1 MTRRRFIDNISG
13 LQAVQLLRFVTFL
26 IISIVFTKSHL
37 TRAQIGTWELFLFIA
52 SLLSFFWVTGIIQS
66 LLTLYNRNKTFR
78 HAGDKVAGTKSPE
91 IFNAFLLI
99 LFFSFLVCLIG
110 LPIKN
115 SLPQTGMN
123 QDIPYPDLLL
133 LYILVSNPVTIIEYI
148 YLLNNRAYRIVQYG
162 IYTYALQLL
171 FVLAP
176 VVAGYDEKS
185 AIYGLFA
192 ITAIRWIWLIILLRR
207 YTEMKISV
215 DFIREQLRVG
225 MPLIL
230 TFLISGSAQYV
241 DGIIISACYDDP
253 GVFAMYRF
261 GAKEFPLTLLLAN
274 GLSNALLPRFSTRE
288 GMRDALVTLKTR
300 SEKLMDY
307 LFPVSM
313 VAMLFARWV
322 YPRLFTPEFARSA
335 DVFMVYLLL
344 IIPRL
349 VFPQTIIIGR
359 RRTNITLI
367 AAAIEIAINIP
378 LSLALIRPYGVVGV
392 ALATFIVYSLEKI
405 FLIGYAWKKMRI
417 RPVDYIPVI
426 RWLIY
431 SAMIVILF
439 VLIDHRIINI
449 H

>member
-1 MTRRRFIDNISG
+1 LTRLKFIDNISG

-37 TRAQIGTWELFLFIA
+37 TRAQIGTWELFLFIS
-52 SLLSFFWVTGIIQS
+52 SLISFFWVSGIIQS
-66 LLTLYNRNKTFR
+66 LLTLYNRNRTFR
-78 HAGDKVAGTKSPE
+78 QAGDVTGRKSPE
-91 IFNAFLLI
+91 IFNAFILI
-99 LFFSFLVCLIG
+99 LFFSLLVCLIG

-115 SLPQTGMN
+115 SLPATDIN
-123 QDIPYPDLLL
+123 QDIPYPSLLL
-133 LYILVSNPVTIIEYI
+133 IYVLASNPVTIIEYI
-148 YLLNNRAYRIVQYG
+148 YLLNNRAHRILQYG
-162 IYTYALQLL
+162 IYTYAIQLL

-185 AIYGLFA
+185 AIFGLFA
-192 ITAIRWIWLIILLRR
+192 ITAIRWVWLIILLRR
-207 YTEMKISV
+207 YTEIKISV

-241 DGIIISACYDDP
+241 DGIIISACYEDP

-288 GMRDALVTLKTR
+288 GMREALVILRTR
-300 SEKLMDY
+300 SKRLMNY
-307 LFPVSM
+307 LFPISM
-313 VAMLFARWV
+313 ATMLVARWV

-335 DVFMVYLLL
+335 DVFMIYLLL

-349 VFPQTIIIGR
+349 VFPQTIVIGR
-359 RRTNITLI
+359 RKTNVTLI

-405 FLIGYAWKKMRI
+405 FLMWFVWKKMKI
-417 RPVDYIPVI
+417 KPVEYIPLV
-426 RWLIY
+426 RWLIF
-431 SAMIVILF
+431 STLIVILF
-439 VLIDHRIINI
+439 VLIDHRIIDI